1 MKISVIAGG
10 VAEQRSAAVYVEQEG
25 AWVALTVD
33 ESLRA
38 DALLTPAQARAISTE
53 LLKAAESAD
62 QFEA

>member
-10 VAEQRSAAVYVEQEG
+10 AAEQRTAAVYVEQEG

-38 DALLTPAQARAISTE
+38 DALLTPAQARGISTE
-53 LLKAAESAD
+53 LLKAAEAAD
-62 QFEA
+62 QYDG